1 MSLRI
6 ITLVISILLFPIFV
20 FAVAV
25 DQTSENGFV
34 LTQKSKNTKDPKKS
48 EDSTEDESKEKKDSS
63 NDSSKDKIKKGKG
76 KKIGGRFGDK
86 RF

>member
-34 LTQKSKNTKDPKKS
+34 LTQNRKHKRPKKS
-48 EDSTEDESKEKKDSS
+48 EDSTEDESKEK
-63 NDSSKDKIKKGKG
+63 G
-76 KKIGGRFGDK
+76 F
-86 RF
+86 FE